1 MTEQEY
7 REQIKQIE
15 LNCEQRK
22 SSLAIK
28 FAQSNCHVEIG
39 DIVKDHASCIKVER
53 IRFYAGIL
61 GTLPEAAFS
70 GPRLTKKMEPFKNGD
85 IVNIYQSNVIEHI
98 KGEK

>member
-1 MTEQEY
+1 MTEEEY
-7 REQIKQIE
+7 IEQIKQIE

-39 DIVKDHASCIKVER
+39 DIVKDHISRIKVET
-53 IRFYAGIL
+53 IRFYAGTL
-61 GTLPEAAFS
+61 GLLPEAVFS
-70 GPRLTKKMEPFKNGD
+70 GPRLTKKMKPFKNGD
-85 IVNIYQSNVIEHI
+85 VINVYQGNVIEHI